1 MDVYKKSST
10 LIEDLFDDM
19 KDDELL
25 YEYSKYENRIGLT
38 VDDVNLLFGDF
49 ILKEDYYEN
58 AKFD

>member
-38 VDDVNLLFGDF
+38 VDDVNLLFCDF